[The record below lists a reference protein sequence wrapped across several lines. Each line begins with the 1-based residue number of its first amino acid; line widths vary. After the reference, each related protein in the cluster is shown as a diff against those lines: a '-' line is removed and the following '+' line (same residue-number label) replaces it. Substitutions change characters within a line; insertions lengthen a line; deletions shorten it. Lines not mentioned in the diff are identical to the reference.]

1 MTKQR
6 KTSVP
11 ANPPLVEQVGLCVRK
26 MGAQSVLTSQVIAQ
40 IFAMHTTDLEVLDLI
55 FLRKQVSAGQL
66 AEATGLS
73 TGSVTALIDRLA
85 AAGYVERTADPLDG
99 RRVLVSVRPKAI
111 EPIKS
116 VYMDMKQRM
125 SALWSSY
132 SASELELVCDFL
144 TRSTALQVECVAT
157 IRAANAVKRST
168 KKATRARRAGP
179 AA

>member
-1 MTKQR
+1 M
-6 KTSVP
+6 
-11 ANPPLVEQVGLCVRK
+11 RK

-85 AAGYVERTADPLDG
+85 TAGYVERTADPLDG

-116 VYMDMKQRM
+116 VYVDMKRRM
-125 SALWSSY
+125 TALWSGY

-157 IRAANAVKRST
+157 IRNDNAANGST
-168 KKATRARRAGP
+168 KKKAPKRRANP

>member
-1 MTKQR
+1 MAKQS
-6 KTSVP
+6 KTSTP
-11 ANPPLVEQVGLCVRK
+11 ADPSLVEQVGLCVRK

-85 AAGYVERTADPLDG
+85 TAGYVERTADPLDG

-116 VYMDMKQRM
+116 VYVDMKRRM
-125 SALWSSY
+125 TALWSVY

-157 IRAANAVKRST
+157 IRNDNAANGST
-168 KKATRARRAGP
+168 KKKAPKRKANP

>member
-1 MTKQR
+1 MAKQS
-6 KTSVP
+6 KTSPP
-11 ANPPLVEQVGLCVRK
+11 ADPSLVEQVGLCVRK
-26 MGAQSVLTSQVIAQ
+26 MGAQSVVTSQVIAQ
-40 IFAMHTTDLEVLDLI
+40 IFEMHTTDLEVLDLI

-85 AAGYVERTADPLDG
+85 AAGYVERTACALDR
-99 RRVLVSVRPKAI
+99 RRVLVSVRPEAI

-116 VYMDMKQRM
+116 VYTDMKRRM
-125 SALWSSY
+125 SALWSGY

-157 IRAANAVKRST
+157 IRADNAVDRSSKKTPRKRRT
-168 KKATRARRAGP
+168 NP
-179 AA
+179 AV